1 MTLSIFAPPP
11 VAKPAPI
18 AACDSDPITQLR
30 VAARNKLATA
40 IGACAGIVPI
50 GVFEVGHHELNSWNP
65 LHDDQSL
72 IVYAGLVFSALTV
85 CTWGV
90 DMFTPMAATRWS
102 RVLAFTKALGFTALV
117 EGIMMTSSNQYLA
130 GSALALLI
138 AVNAVANGCRL
149 AVRAAAAQADAERV
163 EAPAVAAPTVVTLSE
178 PVPAAR
184 LAPLP
189 KTASRYQLERYAQL
203 RGRAAA
209 LKLEIV
215 NDGASRPSACC
226 SLASAAR

>member
-1 MTLSIFAPPP
+1 MTLSIFAPLP
-11 VAKPAPI
+11 VAKPAPV
-18 AACDSDPITQLR
+18 AGRDSDPITQLH

-50 GVFEVGHHELNSWNP
+50 GVSIVGHHELNSWNP
-65 LHDDQSL
+65 LRDGQSL

-90 DMFTPMAATRWS
+90 DMFTPMGATRWS

-117 EGIMMTSSNQYLA
+117 EGIMMTSTNQYLA

-149 AVRAAAAQADAERV
+149 AVRAAAAQADAERSV
-163 EAPAVAAPTVVTLSE
+163 VPIPVGVPAAPTVVTLSE

-184 LAPLP
+184 LAPVT
-189 KTASRYQLERYAQL
+189 KTVSRYQVGSYAQR

-209 LKLEIV
+209 PPLEV
-215 NDGASRPSACC
+215 VS
-226 SLASAAR
+226 